1 MSNMIKRFALRTAIF
16 AAFTIL
22 AFALMERLTIL
33 TGAPEVMQGMKA
45 AGALAWAEISIM
57 WIRIAMSPRLDV
69 QSAAQ
74 VAHDLDDP
82 RAAAMVYA
90 VHQATWAA
98 RLAAFI
104 VLGWVL

>member
-1 MSNMIKRFALRTAIF
+1 MSNMIKRLSLRTAIF
-16 AAFTIL
+16 AALTIL

-45 AGALAWAEISIM
+45 AAILAWAEISIM
-57 WIRIAMSPRLDV
+57 WIRIAMSPQLDV
-69 QSAAQ
+69 QAAAK
-74 VAHDLDDP
+74 VAHDGDA
-82 RAAAMVYA
+82 RAAAFLYA

-98 RLAAFI
+98 RLTAFI